1 MESSQR
7 GVRFQGYANSDD
19 ADDADADVVVA
30 AHNPPPVPIAITR
43 SVAAASTSSPAM
55 HTPASP
61 RPRTTMPP
69 QQQTQQQQQSQQ
81 QQNTRPLAREYFPL
95 ELPIDY
101 GIPSIVEEGGFP
113 FETPSPGASMTNYA
127 WSPMPPSGI
136 PQTYYPNGNYFAG
149 YEQEPAPHSE
159 KERSPTDRV
168 APARQRPTMNRLPS
182 NTYLPIRHPES
193 GARGPYTSTTPTSS
207 YSKPAYPRRGTTPQ
221 RGVRS
226 NKVRPRNYV
235 QKRQSDP
242 DDDYLQHSTPGSY
255 RRESEIESEEGS
267 VGDEYREYDNE
278 FDVDKEL
285 VSAAG
290 VDLTPTQDDLQNPE
304 YIERLEWQNRLAQ
317 VLSGDVVTSEKKR
330 IAEPSGPEDE
340 KAHRYELW
348 LGIRANA
355 YGRSLPDQ
363 RRVLFEGRAYMDKVI
378 EEILSFNVK
387 SLEDG
392 AVNAKAAE
400 KQVDEILAQWDRC
413 EALYPSRAAMM
424 EDKPSTADDS
434 EFETTLN
441 ALQAWSN
448 VTKNVRTLLQILR
461 AWTGQDDLDLTRRGG
476 PAVGEGDVA
485 ALNIND
491 ESSFIERILK
501 ENRIEQTFS
510 KAILS
515 TLNKQVYKAKETVE
529 VNHIIFDRMRLPTFL
544 GDVQLLVNFPTKLIE
559 EALKIRLAYAR
570 KLRDP
575 GLIVIEQLIDDFA
588 LCMKVAVGIKKE
600 YLTITAPTEGWNLIS
615 WVDDSV

>member
-1 MESSQR
+1 MESED
-7 GVRFQGYANSDD
+7 G
-19 ADDADADVVVA
+19 
-30 AHNPPPVPIAITR
+30 
-43 SVAAASTSSPAM
+43 
-55 HTPASP
+55 
-61 RPRTTMPP
+61 
-69 QQQTQQQQQSQQ
+69 
-81 QQNTRPLAREYFPL
+81 
-95 ELPIDY
+95 
-101 GIPSIVEEGGFP
+101 SI
-113 FETPSPGASMTNYA
+113 
-127 WSPMPPSGI
+127 
-136 PQTYYPNGNYFAG
+136 
-149 YEQEPAPHSE
+149 
-159 KERSPTDRV
+159 
-168 APARQRPTMNRLPS
+168 
-182 NTYLPIRHPES
+182 
-193 GARGPYTSTTPTSS
+193 
-207 YSKPAYPRRGTTPQ
+207 
-221 RGVRS
+221 
-226 NKVRPRNYV
+226 
-235 QKRQSDP
+235 
-242 DDDYLQHSTPGSY
+242 
-255 RRESEIESEEGS
+255 
-267 VGDEYREYDNE
+267 GDEYREYDNE

-290 VDLTPTQDDLQNPE
+290 VDLTPTQEDLQNPE

-348 LGIRANA
+348 LGIRAKA
-355 YGRSLPDQ
+355 YGRSLADQ
-363 RRVLFEGRAYMDKVI
+363 RRVLLEGRTYMDKVI

-387 SLEDG
+387 TLEDD
-392 AVNAKAAE
+392 AVNAKTAE
-400 KQVDEILAQWDRC
+400 EQVDEILAKWDRC
-413 EALYPSRAAMM
+413 EALYPSRAALM

-476 PAVGEGDVA
+476 PAMAEGDVA
-485 ALNIND
+485 AAININD

-544 GDVQLLVNFPTKLIE
+544 GHVQLLVNFPTKLIE

-615 WVDDSV
+615 WVDDSVCLHYRLANGSLMLFYWTH

>member
-1 MESSQR
+1 M
-7 GVRFQGYANSDD
+7 
-19 ADDADADVVVA
+19 
-30 AHNPPPVPIAITR
+30 
-43 SVAAASTSSPAM
+43 
-55 HTPASP
+55 
-61 RPRTTMPP
+61 
-69 QQQTQQQQQSQQ
+69 
-81 QQNTRPLAREYFPL
+81 
-95 ELPIDY
+95 
-101 GIPSIVEEGGFP
+101 
-113 FETPSPGASMTNYA
+113 
-127 WSPMPPSGI
+127 
-136 PQTYYPNGNYFAG
+136 
-149 YEQEPAPHSE
+149 
-159 KERSPTDRV
+159 
-168 APARQRPTMNRLPS
+168 
-182 NTYLPIRHPES
+182 
-193 GARGPYTSTTPTSS
+193 
-207 YSKPAYPRRGTTPQ
+207 
-221 RGVRS
+221 
-226 NKVRPRNYV
+226 

>member
-1 MESSQR
+1 MDASQR
-7 GVRFQGYANSDD
+7 GVRFQGYANDHANDD
-19 ADDADADVVVA
+19 GDIPR
-30 AHNPPPVPIAITR
+30 NQTPVPITIPR
-43 SVAAASTSSPAM
+43 SVASNSSSSM
-55 HTPASP
+55 HPPSSP

-69 QQQTQQQQQSQQ
+69 QQQQQQTQQQQ
-81 QQNTRPLAREYFPL
+81 QQNTRQLAREYFPL

-113 FETPSPGASMTNYA
+113 FETPSPGVGMSSYA
-127 WSPMPPSGI
+127 WSPMSPTGI

-149 YEQEPAPHSE
+149 YDQDPSQVSD
-159 KERSPTDRV
+159 KERSPNDRV
-168 APARQRPTMNRLPS
+168 AAPTRPRPGVNRLPS
-182 NTYLPIRHPES
+182 NTYLPVRHPES
-193 GARGPYTSTTPTSS
+193 GGRAQYSTSTPTPSFT
-207 YSKPAYPRRGTTPQ
+207 KPNYNRRGASQ
-221 RGVRS
+221 RGAPR
-226 NKVRPRNYV
+226 NKVRPRNYI
-235 QKRQSDP
+235 KRQDP
-242 DDDYLQHSTPGSY
+242 DDDYLQHSSSGSY
-255 RRESEIESEEGS
+255 RRDTEMESEDGS
-267 VGDEYREYDNE
+267 IGDEYREYDNE
-278 FDVDKEL
+278 FDMDKEL
-285 VSAAG
+285 VSVAG
-290 VDLTPTQDDLQNPE
+290 VDLTPTQEDLQNPE

-348 LGIRANA
+348 LGIRAKA
-355 YGRSLPDQ
+355 YGRSLADQ
-363 RRVLFEGRAYMDKVI
+363 RRVLLEGRAYMDKVI

-387 SLEDG
+387 TLEDG
-392 AVNAKAAE
+392 TVNAKTAE
-400 KQVDEILAQWDRC
+400 KQVDEILAKWDRC
-413 EALYPSRAAMM
+413 EALYPSRAALM

-476 PAVGEGDVA
+476 PASAIGDVA
-485 ALNIND
+485 AINITD

-529 VNHIIFDRMRLPTFL
+529 ANYIIFDRMRLPTFL
-544 GDVQLLVNFPTKLIE
+544 GHVQLLVNFPTKLIE

-615 WVDDSV
+615 WVDDSVCVNSSIC